1 MNLLLSIAAG
11 GALGALA
18 RYAVMARAGHFL
30 GHGFPFGTLIVN
42 IAGSFLLGV
51 LIEIVALKWS
61 PSQEMRAFMVV
72 GILGSFTT
80 FSTFSLDVVA
90 MIERGTYWPAALYM
104 AVSVVAAIA
113 ALFAGMILF
122 RHVLA

>member
-1 MNLLLSIAAG
+1 MNFLLSIAAG

-18 RYAVMARAGHFL
+18 RYAVMSRAGHFL

-80 FSTFSLDVVA
+80 FSTFSLDVVV
-90 MIERGTYWPAALYM
+90 MIERGTYWPAAFYM
-104 AVSVVAAIA
+104 AVSVVATIA